1 MKLRLT
7 HLEQLE
13 FYIDSFSENGFYYGN
28 KEQFT
33 KRHNELLE
41 WAQDLQIKLLD
52 GKAQEK

>member
-1 MKLRLT
+1 MKLRIT

-41 WAQDLQIKLLD
+41 WVQDLQIKLLD
-52 GKAQEK
+52 GKVQEK